1 MATLGNSAKFM
12 LLVGDNPFH
21 GISHLSQERARA
33 RSTEAATPKKAA
45 ELVMVSLENGANGFM
60 FSVSETT
67 LAILRKIREAGK
79 IGELELHAIV
89 PYAFEYVRVATQ
101 TGMPGLVKRFAKQV
115 AVSGDIRTMGLGVGA
130 LMKADPKALLET
142 YLSFELTRIK
152 SATKHGKPA
161 SILLHEVVTDMSLG
175 LNLRWLFE
183 SYVDFVSKRGIV
195 PGFNTRN
202 FPYLVKRF
210 KEWNIDLA
218 QTLIATQFNKVGFQM
233 NPSRADYERTIR
245 DVSGINLCAIS
256 ILAAGYLK
264 LNDAVNYLA
273 NFPNIKGVS
282 VGVSKERHAID
293 TFRFLSQRFG
303 NSPSLS

>member
-1 MATLGNSAKFM
+1 VATLGKPDEFV

-33 RSTEAATPKKAA
+33 RSTEAATPEKAA

-67 LAILRKIREAGK
+67 LSILRKIREAGK
-79 IGELELHAIV
+79 IGELELYAIV

-101 TGMPGLVKRFAKQV
+101 TGTPGLVKRFAKQI
-115 AVSGDIRTMGLGVGA
+115 AVSGDIRAMGVGLGAV
-130 LMKADPKALLET
+130 MKADPKALLET
-142 YLSFELTRIK
+142 YLSYELSRIK
-152 SATKHGKPA
+152 SAAKHAKPA

-183 SYVDFVSKRGIV
+183 SYIEFMLKHGIV

-210 KEWNIDLA
+210 KEWNIDLL
-218 QTLIATQFNKVGFQM
+218 QTFIATPFNKVGFQM
-233 NPSRADYERTIR
+233 NPSRPDCERTLK
-245 DVSGINLCAIS
+245 DMPKPNVLAIS
-256 ILAAGYLK
+256 ILASGYIPTRE
-264 LNDAVNYLA
+264 AVEYVAAL
-273 NFPNIKGVS
+273 PNIKGVS
-282 VGVSKERHAID
+282 VGVSKEKHAVE
-293 TFRFLSQRFG
+293 TFKLLKETLCGLQ
-303 NSPSLS
+303 

>member
-1 MATLGNSAKFM
+1 M

-33 RSTEAATPKKAA
+33 RSTEATTPEKAA

-67 LAILRKIREAGK
+67 LAIIRKIREAGK

-101 TGMPGLVKRFAKQV
+101 TGTPGLVKRFAKQI
-115 AVSGDIRTMGLGVGA
+115 AVSGDIRTMGVGLGAV
-130 LMKADPKALLET
+130 MKADPKALLET
-142 YLSFELTRIK
+142 YLSYELARIK
-152 SATKHGKPA
+152 SAAKHTKPA

-183 SYVDFVSKRGIV
+183 SYIEFMSKRGITA
-195 PGFNTRN
+195 GFNTRN

-218 QTLIATQFNKVGFQM
+218 QMFIATPFNKVGFQM
-233 NPSRADYERTIR
+233 NPSRAECERILR
-245 DVSGINLCAIS
+245 DVPESRVFAIS
-256 ILAAGYLK
+256 ILAAGYLQPSA
-264 LNDAVNYLA
+264 AVEYLA
-273 NFPNIKGVS
+273 QFPNLKGIV
-282 VGVSKERHAID
+282 VGVSRKQQALE
-293 TFRFLSQRFG
+293 TFKLLKLSFQKAKR
-303 NSPSLS
+303 SA